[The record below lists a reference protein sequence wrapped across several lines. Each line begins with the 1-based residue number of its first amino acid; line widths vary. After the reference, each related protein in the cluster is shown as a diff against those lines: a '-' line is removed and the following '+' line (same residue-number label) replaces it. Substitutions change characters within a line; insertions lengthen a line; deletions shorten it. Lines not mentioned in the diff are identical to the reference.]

1 MAIKASAQI
10 TISKVIDIYACYRYY
25 KMQSSTLAKPSK
37 PTTNPPSGWSDIE
50 PAYVSGSTNTLYF
63 VDCNVYSDK
72 SFGFSEVSKSSSYE
86 AAKDAWN
93 KANNAQNTAND
104 AIKDVD
110 VEYYLSTSA
119 ASLSG
124 GSWSTTAPTWV
135 NGKYMWSRTVTV
147 DGAGNKTYSPNQNG
161 VCIAGA
167 KGDKG
172 DKGATGDTGPQ
183 GPQGGTGAT
192 GKGVSSIV
200 EQYYKSTSATSLAG
214 GSWSNTYPGWEN
226 GKYIWT
232 RSVITY
238 TDKNTTTTT
247 PVCVTG
253 TKGNTGAKGDKGDTG
268 PQGPQGV
275 QGVKGTDGKTYYTWI
290 KYADSPTSGMSDNP
304 SGKKYIGVAYNKTTA
319 TESTTYSDYSWSLI
333 KGDKGDKGDKGETGG
348 TGPTGPTG
356 NGIKSI
362 AYYYARTTSQTAP
375 SAASITAT
383 SMPTLDATNKYLW
396 QKEVITYTNNTSQT
410 SVLLLAVYG
419 NTGAKGD
426 KGDTGPAGKGISSTE
441 VTYQASTSGTSI
453 PTGTWATSIPSVA
466 AGSYLWTRTIITY
479 TDKTSTTSYAV
490 GKMGNTGATGKGI
503 KSTSITYQAHSNGT
517 TAPTGTWTD
526 LIPTTSAEKP
536 YLWSRTI
543 LTYTD
548 NTTSTTYSVGS
559 TPDGVLDEIK
569 KVLRYDDTKITLGRT
584 GSNITLNL
592 QNDKMTITNG
602 EVDLMSIGVST
613 EESDGTTW
621 TVTKLTSD
629 QKLYLSSVNEIAL
642 ASRILQ
648 LESFEGGIRFDVKS
662 YQGTGQ
668 PIQFYKGVG
677 FSQGWTQNIPTLDYG
692 NCNEITESGYYYIG
706 TNGKNRPENTN
717 GWLECMKY
725 STNYCAQ
732 TYTTYNGK
740 KYTRYQQNGTWG
752 AWFRVWQSRQLFG
765 NESQAMNTS
774 ITLSDSAANY
784 DMLEIFYKSNDAP
797 QNSVRVYSPNGKKV
811 DLTSTTYIASSYQ
824 YLFVKSKQIL
834 INGTKIDTFKHSTY
848 GNCTGEME
856 IRNGNVTIGKYADNV
871 GIIRVLGWR

>member
-1 MAIKASAQI
+1 
-10 TISKVIDIYACYRYY
+10 
-25 KMQSSTLAKPSK
+25 
-37 PTTNPPSGWSDIE
+37 
-50 PAYVSGSTNTLYF
+50 
-63 VDCNVYSDK
+63 
-72 SFGFSEVSKSSSYE
+72 
-86 AAKDAWN
+86 
-93 KANNAQNTAND
+93 
-104 AIKDVD
+104 
-110 VEYYLSTSA
+110 
-119 ASLSG
+119 
-124 GSWSTTAPTWV
+124 
-135 NGKYMWSRTVTV
+135 
-147 DGAGNKTYSPNQNG
+147 
-161 VCIAGA
+161 
-167 KGDKG
+167 
-172 DKGATGDTGPQ
+172 
-183 GPQGGTGAT
+183 
-192 GKGVSSIV
+192 
-200 EQYYKSTSATSLAG
+200 
-214 GSWSNTYPGWEN
+214 
-226 GKYIWT
+226 
-232 RSVITY
+232 
-238 TDKNTTTTT
+238 
-247 PVCVTG
+247 
-253 TKGNTGAKGDKGDTG
+253 
-268 PQGPQGV
+268 
-275 QGVKGTDGKTYYTWI
+275 
-290 KYADSPTSGMSDNP
+290 
-304 SGKKYIGVAYNKTTA
+304 
-319 TESTTYSDYSWSLI
+319 
-333 KGDKGDKGDKGETGG
+333 
-348 TGPTGPTG
+348 
-356 NGIKSI
+356 
-362 AYYYARTTSQTAP
+362 
-375 SAASITAT
+375 
-383 SMPTLDATNKYLW
+383 
-396 QKEVITYTNNTSQT
+396 
-410 SVLLLAVYG
+410 
-419 NTGAKGD
+419 
-426 KGDTGPAGKGISSTE
+426 
-441 VTYQASTSGTSI
+441 
-453 PTGTWATSIPSVA
+453 
-466 AGSYLWTRTIITY
+466 
-479 TDKTSTTSYAV
+479 
-490 GKMGNTGATGKGI
+490 
-503 KSTSITYQAHSNGT
+503 
-517 TAPTGTWTD
+517 
-526 LIPTTSAEKP
+526 
-536 YLWSRTI
+536 
-543 LTYTD
+543 
-548 NTTSTTYSVGS
+548 
-559 TPDGVLDEIK
+559 
-569 KVLRYDDTKITLGRT
+569 
-584 GSNITLNL
+584 
-592 QNDKMTITNG
+592 MTITNG